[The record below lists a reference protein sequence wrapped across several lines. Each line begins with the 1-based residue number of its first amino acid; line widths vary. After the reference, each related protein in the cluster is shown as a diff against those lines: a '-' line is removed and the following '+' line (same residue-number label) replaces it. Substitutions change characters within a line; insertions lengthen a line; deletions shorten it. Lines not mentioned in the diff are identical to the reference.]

1 MAKINE
7 VHSVMVPVANANFTA
22 HTYTEIY
29 GGLTGCTLTIN
40 GTPSLAVGGSS
51 SVFITVRSISGGAG
65 CFLLGVNNDVS
76 LGSPSVD

>member
-29 GGLTGCTLTIN
+29 GGLTGCTLSVN
-40 GTPSLAVGGSS
+40 GIPSLAVGGSS
-51 SVFITVRSISGGAG
+51 SVFITVRSITGGTG
-65 CFLLGVNNDVS
+65 CFLLGVNNDVV
-76 LGSPSVD
+76 LGSTSL